1 MSTDTTPW
9 HTIPQLI
16 TDGCERFAD
25 LDAMVDGDER
35 WNFRE
40 YGERARAAGRAFMA
54 SAMDQGDVYAI
65 WAPNVCEWAV
75 AALGGY
81 LSASVLVPINTRFKG
96 REAAFVRDG
105 KVNLAAF
112 WRHTERPWA
121 RSEAGDLWVFGANAR
136 ERADALLS
144 LQAPDFALPDLAG
157 NMHALSG
164 QRGKKI
170 FLVTWASW

>member
-1 MSTDTTPW
+1 MSTDTAPW

-96 REAAFVRDG
+96 REAAFVLRRSQAHHAARG
-105 KVNLAAF
+105 FVGRVRVFTRHGLKVGTAF
-112 WRHTERPWA
+112 EFFH
-121 RSEAGDLWVFGANAR
+121 
-136 ERADALLS
+136 
-144 LQAPDFALPDLAG
+144 Q
-157 NMHALSG
+157 
-164 QRGKKI
+164 
-170 FLVTWASW
+170 